1 MPKKLIVICFVFG
14 LSVFVFQPS
23 FQRKS
28 KRPFYFTPPRE
39 VKYFALGFQELYADI
54 LWMRLLQNID
64 FCNSLKGLP
73 VYDGARKYSCEEGWS
88 YKMTDAITELSPR
101 FLAPYKI
108 AASIMSVIMKDKIG
122 AKKIYDKA
130 LKNFPN
136 NWRIHF
142 SAAYHYLIEM
152 ELDEEAIPILIKT
165 ADLGGP
171 FWLYAL
177 AAKSY
182 KKLGRLMMAQ
192 EILKSAIKDN
202 RSKEYKEAFKIRLEE
217 VEKEL
222 KILKNQENDNS

>member
-1 MPKKLIVICFVFG
+1 MKEIPKKLLFICVALG
-14 LSVFVFQPS
+14 LSLITFQPA
-23 FQRKS
+23 FQNKQE
-28 KRPFYFTPPRE
+28 RPFYFAPPRDI
-39 VKYFALGFQELYADI
+39 KYFSLGFQELYADI

-64 FCNSLKGLP
+64 FCNSTEGLP
-73 VYDGARKYSCEEGWS
+73 VYDGTKKYSCSEGWS
-88 YKMTDAITELSPR
+88 YKMTDTITELAPR
-101 FLAPYKI
+101 FLAPYKT
-108 AASIMSVIMKDKIG
+108 AGSIMSVIMGDKMG

-136 NWRIHF
+136 NWRLHF
-142 SAAYHYLIEM
+142 SAAYHYLIEL
-152 ELDEEAIPILIKT
+152 EQEEEAIPLLIKT

-182 KKLGRLMMAQ
+182 KKLGRLLIAQ

-202 RSKEYKEAFKIRLEE
+202 RSKDYREAFKDRLKE

-222 KILKNQENDNS
+222 AQLKKN